1 MAKTPTAEL
10 LLQTNDR
17 PITASWYIQTSMFSV
32 VRTTTNLS
40 LDEHFIKHPA
50 GTFFVKVDGDGMD
63 DHSIFKGDTLIIDK
77 SLNPEK
83 NSIVIVVIDG
93 ELTVRNF
100 SDIDSE
106 EATVWGVVRG
116 SIRDFV

>member
-1 MAKTPTAEL
+1 
-10 LLQTNDR
+10 
-17 PITASWYIQTSMFSV
+17 MFTV

-50 GTFFVKVDGDGMD
+50 GTFFVKVEGDGMV
-63 DHSIFKGDTLIIDK
+63 DHGIFNGDTLIVDR

-83 NSIVIVVIDG
+83 NSIIIAVIDG
-93 ELTVRNF
+93 ELTACNF
-100 SDIDSE
+100 LDISSK

-116 SIRDFV
+116 SIRDLL

>member
-1 MAKTPTAEL
+1 
-10 LLQTNDR
+10 
-17 PITASWYIQTSMFSV
+17 MFTV

-50 GTFFVKVDGDGMD
+50 ATFFVKAEDEGMEA
-63 DHSIFKGDTLIIDK
+63 HGIFKGDTLIIDR

-93 ELTVRNF
+93 ELTVRSF

-106 EATVWGVVRG
+106 EAAVWGVVRG
-116 SIRDFV
+116 SVRDLL

>member
-1 MAKTPTAEL
+1 
-10 LLQTNDR
+10 
-17 PITASWYIQTSMFSV
+17 MFTV

-50 GTFFVKVDGDGMD
+50 GTFFVKVEGDGMI
-63 DHSIFKGDTLIIDK
+63 DHGIFKGDTLIVDR

-93 ELTVRNF
+93 ELTISNF
-100 SDIDSE
+100 SEIGSE
-106 EATVWGVVRG
+106 DATVWGVVRG
-116 SIRDFV
+116 SIRDLL

>member
-1 MAKTPTAEL
+1 
-10 LLQTNDR
+10 
-17 PITASWYIQTSMFSV
+17 MFTV
-32 VRTTTNLS
+32 VRTSTSLS

-50 GTFFVKVDGDGMD
+50 ATFFVTVEGDGMV
-63 DHSIFKGDTLIIDK
+63 DHGIFGGDTLIVDR

-93 ELTVRNF
+93 ELTVRDF
-100 SDIDSE
+100 STIDSE

-116 SIRDFV
+116 SIRDLL

>member
-1 MAKTPTAEL
+1 
-10 LLQTNDR
+10 
-17 PITASWYIQTSMFSV
+17 MFTV

-50 GTFFVKVDGDGMD
+50 ATFFVKVEGDGMD
-63 DHSIFKGDTLIIDK
+63 NHGIYKGDTLIIDR
-77 SLNPEK
+77 SLTLDK
-83 NSIVIVVIDG
+83 NSIVIVVIEG